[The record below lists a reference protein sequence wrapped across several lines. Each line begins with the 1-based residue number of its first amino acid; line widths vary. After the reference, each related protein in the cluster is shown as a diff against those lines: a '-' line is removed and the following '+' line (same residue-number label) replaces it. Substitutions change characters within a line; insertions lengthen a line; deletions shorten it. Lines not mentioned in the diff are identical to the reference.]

1 MSANEKNIS
10 GTVLR
15 IQRMST
21 EDGPGIRS
29 TIFFKGC
36 PLSCVWCHNPES
48 ISPQVQVYWEKT
60 RCLGCRSCME
70 ACSKGA
76 LAMAQSGIVIDRLMC
91 DSCAACVQ
99 ACPSTAMN
107 IYGEECEPNDLAHE
121 VMKDKVYFQKS
132 GGGVTLSGGE
142 PTMQPLFTKELLS
155 TFQQSGLHTAL
166 DTCGQCSGE
175 TLEALLP
182 YTDLVLYDLKEIDPD
197 KHKKFTGVS
206 NTRILQNLVGL
217 GRSMRERR
225 LPGELWIRTPLIP
238 DFTATPQNIKGIGV
252 FIKEH
257 LGGIVGRWELC
268 TFNNLCVHKYESLG
282 IDWVLKKTG
291 LISPKEAKNLASLA
305 RDSGV
310 KPEIV
315 HLSGPMR
322 NADSPESIG
331 DRPHKS
337 VINNDT
343 GEYRSDGGY
352 A

>member
-1 MSANEKNIS
+1 MNVNKKNIS

-48 ISPQVQVYWEKT
+48 ISHQVQVHWAKT
-60 RCLGCRSCME
+60 RCIGCRSCIE

-76 LAMAQSGIVIDRLMC
+76 LAMAQSGIVIDRLAC
-91 DSCAACVQ
+91 NSCAACVQ
-99 ACPSTAMN
+99 ACPSMAMD
-107 IYGEECEPNDLAHE
+107 IYGEEFKLNDLARE

-155 TFQQSGLHTAL
+155 AFQQSGLHTAL
-166 DTCGQCSGE
+166 DTCGQCSWE
-175 TLEALLP
+175 TLESLLP
-182 YTDLVLYDLKEIDPD
+182 YTDMVMYDLKEIDPD
-197 KHKKFTGVS
+197 KHKKFTGIS
-206 NTRILQNLVGL
+206 NTRILENLIAL
-217 GRSMRERR
+217 GRSMKERG

-238 DFTATPQNIKGIGV
+238 DCTTTEQNIKGIGV
-252 FIKEH
+252 FIKKH
-257 LGGIVGRWELC
+257 LREIVGRWELC
-268 TFNNLCVHKYESLG
+268 TFNNLCTHKYESLG
-282 IDWVLKKTG
+282 IDWAFKKTG
-291 LISPKEAKNLASLA
+291 LISHEEARNLASLA
-305 RDSGV
+305 QGSGV
-310 KPEIV
+310 DARIV

-322 NADSPESIG
+322 NADSTESME
-331 DRPHKS
+331 DKPHKS
-337 VINNDT
+337 VINDDVS
-343 GEYRSDGGY
+343 ECRCEGGY

>member
-10 GTVLR
+10 GTILR

-29 TIFFKGC
+29 TVFFKGC

-48 ISPQVQVYWEKT
+48 ISPKVQVHWAKT
-60 RCLGCRSCME
+60 RCIGCRSCIE

-76 LAMAQSGIVIDRLMC
+76 LAMAQSGIVIDRLAC

-99 ACPSTAMN
+99 ACPSTAMD
-107 IYGEECEPNDLAHE
+107 IYGEDCKPNDLARE
-121 VMKDKVYFQKS
+121 VMKDKMYFQKS

-155 TFQQSGLHTAL
+155 AFKQSGLHTAL
-166 DTCGQCSGE
+166 DTCGQCSWE
-175 TLEALLP
+175 TLESLLP
-182 YTDLVLYDLKEIDPD
+182 YTDLVLYDLKEIDTD
-197 KHKKFTGVS
+197 RHKELTGVS
-206 NTRILQNLVGL
+206 NTRILENLIGL
-217 GRSMRERR
+217 GHSMKERGM
-225 LPGELWIRTPLIP
+225 PGELWIRTPLIP
-238 DFTATPQNIKGIGV
+238 DCTATPQNIKGIGV

-257 LGGIVGRWELC
+257 LGEIVSRWELC
-268 TFNNLCVHKYESLG
+268 TFNNLCTHKYESLG
-282 IDWVLKKTG
+282 IDWAFKKTG
-291 LISPKEAKNLASLA
+291 LISHEEARNLASLA

-310 KPEIV
+310 KTEIV

-322 NADSPESIG
+322 NADSTESMG
-331 DRPHKS
+331 EGPYKS
-337 VINNDT
+337 VINNDSR
-343 GEYRSDGGY
+343 EWRSEGGY